1 MLKSLVFRLLIT
13 SLVVIGVQNIA
24 LADTVSLDSNYVAGQ
39 TQITDKLNADR
50 LALTNG
56 VNNIRGVYAGGVQ
69 SSGQI
74 KADTVGEENM
84 YDDANPRIR
93 TAEGASCSNMV
104 YSGLLPVTSSSLVG
118 NIPAGIAYP
127 AGYRI
132 EKTDSTAKT
141 FTASKW
147 TWCYL
152 CSTGSFDY
160 QEAAIDGSSPAT
172 PANCAPLAR
181 VSTDATMIID
191 VADLRTT
198 NCAAGPF
205 DAISDAAQQAN
216 LDDLL
221 SNGSPGKK
229 SASYG
234 WVQGLQVSYDTY
246 TSFKVKRGSAYINGK
261 YRAVSADVTV
271 PNTADAPSTGIS
283 GVDTAVAA
291 STTYNVFAVA
301 DQDSVKTLSITY
313 DSDSTP
319 TGVTNYRLIG
329 KVRTDSDSHFVSE
342 DMVATHSITGSEY
355 VRSWAVYETAGA
367 AIKGSRNVSSI
378 SDDAGAGLNTI
389 TWDTDFTSRDYA
401 VVAQTLTNGATDART
416 TFINTITAGTVSVQ
430 VDSGAGTGKDTARVY
445 VIAVG
450 GEGV

>member
-1 MLKSLVFRLLIT
+1 
-13 SLVVIGVQNIA
+13 
-24 LADTVSLDSNYVAGQ
+24 
-39 TQITDKLNADR
+39 
-50 LALTNG
+50 
-56 VNNIRGVYAGGVQ
+56 
-69 SSGQI
+69 
-74 KADTVGEENM
+74 
-84 YDDANPRIR
+84 
-93 TAEGASCSNMV
+93 
-104 YSGLLPVTSSSLVG
+104 
-118 NIPAGIAYP
+118 
-127 AGYRI
+127 
-132 EKTDSTAKT
+132 
-141 FTASKW
+141 
-147 TWCYL
+147 
-152 CSTGSFDY
+152 
-160 QEAAIDGSSPAT
+160 
-172 PANCAPLAR
+172 
-181 VSTDATMIID
+181 
-191 VADLRTT
+191 
-198 NCAAGPF
+198 
-205 DAISDAAQQAN
+205 
-216 LDDLL
+216 
-221 SNGSPGKK
+221 
-229 SASYG
+229 
-234 WVQGLQVSYDTY
+234 
-246 TSFKVKRGSAYINGK
+246 
-261 YRAVSADVTV
+261 VTV